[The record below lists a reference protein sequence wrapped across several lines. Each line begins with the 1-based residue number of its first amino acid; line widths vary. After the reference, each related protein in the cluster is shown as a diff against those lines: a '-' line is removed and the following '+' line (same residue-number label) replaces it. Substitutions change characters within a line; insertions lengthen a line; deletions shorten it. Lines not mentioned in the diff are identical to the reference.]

1 MPQTICSYIAAMLP
15 YMLCALLPLVLFRY
29 FWIKRLRRRGLVTTA
44 YHEVGWLLF
53 VVFLAGLAS
62 QTVIPKG
69 WSGYTAAAAAD
80 GMPLINWTPFRVI
93 TETWRAFFSEGDIS
107 PFLINF
113 LGNIVMFMPIGF
125 FPPLLWRGV
134 GFRRTLLIGFS
145 SSLFIEICQLPQPR
159 VSDIDDIWLNTL
171 GAAAGL
177 CVFMLVK
184 RLAPEFIGKF
194 WVRKKGEPEGKVPS
208 PGIVN

>member
-1 MPQTICSYIAAMLP
+1 
-15 YMLCALLPLVLFRY
+15 
-29 FWIKRLRRRGLVTTA
+29 
-44 YHEVGWLLF
+44 
-53 VVFLAGLAS
+53 
-62 QTVIPKG
+62 
-69 WSGYTAAAAAD
+69 
-80 GMPLINWTPFRVI
+80 
-93 TETWRAFFSEGDIS
+93 
-107 PFLINF
+107 
-113 LGNIVMFMPIGF
+113 MPIGF
-125 FPPLLWRGV
+125 FPPLLWRGA

-177 CVFMLVK
+177 CVFMFVK

-194 WVRKKGEPEGKVPS
+194 WVRKKDEPEGKAPS